1 MTTLTSPPA
10 VAPRRTSAPRGWASN
25 RFTAIAI
32 LVVVL
37 ALLPLVLPNAFY
49 FDLVIRIMINA
60 VIAIALNLLI
70 GYTGQISL
78 GHAGF
83 FGLGAYGSAV
93 LTAHY
98 NVPPLLALTI
108 ATLVASVLAWL
119 VAGAILRLKGHYL
132 AMATLGLG
140 IIISIMLNNEAA
152 WTGGPDGMSVDTFKV
167 LGLRLS
173 GEKSWY
179 WVFAALMVGTIVL
192 AQNLVNSPAGR
203 ALQALHGSEVAAS
216 VVGIDTAVFKT
227 RVFVVSAGATA
238 AMGGLAAFYM
248 GFITPNVAAFQHSI
262 ELVTMVVV
270 GGMASVYGSVF
281 GAALLS
287 LLPQVLARF
296 EGWETVIFG
305 VILVGTMIFLPRGIV
320 PSLAGRLRK
329 KDA

>member
-1 MTTLTSPPA
+1 MS
-10 VAPRRTSAPRGWASN
+10 S

-32 LVVVL
+32 LIAVL

-83 FGLGAYGSAV
+83 FGIGAYGSAI
-93 LTAHY
+93 LTARY
-98 NVPPLLALTI
+98 NMPPLLSLAI
-108 ATLVASVLAWL
+108 ATLAAAALAWL

-140 IIISIMLNNEAA
+140 IIISIILNNEAA
-152 WTGGPDGMSVDTFKV
+152 WTGGPDGMSVDTFRMF
-167 LGLRLS
+167 GLRLA
-173 GEKSWY
+173 GEQSWY
-179 WVFAALMVGTIVL
+179 WMFAGLLVASIVL
-192 AQNLVNSPAGR
+192 AQNLVDSPAGR

-216 VVGIDTAVFKT
+216 VVGIDTAAFKT
-227 RVFVVSAGATA
+227 RVFVVSAGTTA

-248 GFITPNVAAFQHSI
+248 GFITPNLAAFQHSI
-262 ELVTMVVV
+262 ELMTMVVV

-287 LLPQVLARF
+287 LLPQALARV

-305 VILVGTMIFLPRGIV
+305 FILVGTMIFMPRGIV
-320 PSLAGRLRK
+320 PSIAALLRK